1 MDERRV
7 QTEENLLQL
16 EPDLSVDDHVETG
29 VDEAV
34 EVEQNHESV
43 ENSLIVLDSATRNRY
58 EETTIGPGTHQES

>member
-34 EVEQNHESV
+34 EVEQNHGSI
-43 ENSLIVLDSATRNRY
+43 ENSLIEFDSATRNRY
-58 EETTIGPGTHQES
+58 EESTIGPDTDQES